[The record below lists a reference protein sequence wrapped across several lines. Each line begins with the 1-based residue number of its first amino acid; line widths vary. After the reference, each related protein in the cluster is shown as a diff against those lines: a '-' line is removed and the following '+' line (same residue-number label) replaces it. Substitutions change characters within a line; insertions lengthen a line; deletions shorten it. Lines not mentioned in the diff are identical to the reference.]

1 MSLNTKPLSLILAM
15 FVASYGFAVERG
27 QTRTLLQHERYNIFM

>member
-15 FVASYGFAVERG
+15 FVASYGFAVE
-27 QTRTLLQHERYNIFM
+27 TNMHTLTTWKI